1 MTMQEIRS
9 NTVLAARREDEE
21 LSVDWLA
28 DRMRTFVDLNPE
40 FETAIDRLA
49 VFLARD
55 DDEDD

>member
-1 MTMQEIRS
+1 MYFTDRGIEE
-9 NTVLAARREDEE
+9 LAARREDED

-55 DDEDD
+55 DEEDD